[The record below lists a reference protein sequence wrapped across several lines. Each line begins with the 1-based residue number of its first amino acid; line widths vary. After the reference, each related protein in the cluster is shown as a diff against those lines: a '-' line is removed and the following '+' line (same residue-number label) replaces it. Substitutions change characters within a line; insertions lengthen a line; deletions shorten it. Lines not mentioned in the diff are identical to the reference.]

1 MFWAII
7 VVVAVTVVEY
17 TKYAYGSP
25 YRAKEIENQ
34 PHKIF
39 VFVTPF
45 QTPFISHFEFYNI
58 AHTLHIRVAH
68 AVHTIIRTRPI
79 SAIVECC
86 CCCCCSDACVCVPM
100 CVYIQFTTEC
110 QTMCKRYACECDR
123 ARKNQYMKWY
133 YFTFS
138 KWNLLSS
145 LAQCVALLFSLR
157 YPHDVVWM
165 VGLRSRAYTACMRVC
180 VFFVCKKHFTLLL
193 LPLPLLLPFFI
204 IIIFRT
210 L

>member
-1 MFWAII
+1 MDFHTEWKKLKINHI
-7 VVVAVTVVEY
+7 
-17 TKYAYGSP
+17 KYSFLLL
-25 YRAKEIENQ
+25 RFK
-34 PHKIF
+34 HRS
-39 VFVTPF
+39 
-45 QTPFISHFEFYNI
+45 ISHFEFYNI

-68 AVHTIIRTRPI
+68 EVHTIIRTGPI
-79 SAIVECC
+79 SAIVER
-86 CCCCCSDACVCVPM
+86 CCCCCSDACVCVQM

-165 VGLRSRAYTACMRVC
+165 VGLRSQAYTACMRVC
-180 VFFVCKKHFTLLL
+180 VFLCVKSILRCCCCHCYCLFSSSSFVHSKA
-193 LPLPLLLPFFI
+193 
-204 IIIFRT
+204 
-210 L
+210 